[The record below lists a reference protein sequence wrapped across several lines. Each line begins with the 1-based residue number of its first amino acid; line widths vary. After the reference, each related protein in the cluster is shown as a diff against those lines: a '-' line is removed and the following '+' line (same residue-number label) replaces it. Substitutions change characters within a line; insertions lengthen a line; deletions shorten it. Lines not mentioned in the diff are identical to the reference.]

1 MIKASLLPRVAA
13 TVAAV
18 VLLPATPAL
27 AARTAARGESTPVDL
42 TGASDQGSHI
52 GGGGSIVRTIV
63 GLAVVIGVIY
73 GVAWVLRQVKASK
86 QPRAAGTGL
95 AALASVPLGSGRSVH
110 LVRAGRDLVLLGVA
124 EQGVVPIRTYTEAE
138 AYAAGLIDEDGMLI
152 LPEEDTSSGR
162 TRAPRRLPRLALPQ
176 LALPS
181 TVRAA
186 RDSRPGASAPAAPR
200 PKLALPAG
208 GRGPR
213 GALDALRSWTVRS

>member
-1 MIKASLLPRVAA
+1 MIKASLLTRVAA

-27 AARTAARGESTPVDL
+27 AQAARGESTPVDL

-86 QPRAAGTGL
+86 QPRATGTGL
-95 AALASVPLGSGRSVH
+95 AALASVPLGPNRAVH

-124 EQGVVPIRTYTEAE
+124 EHGVVPIRTYSEEEAFT
-138 AYAAGLIDEDGMLI
+138 AGLIDEDGMLI
-152 LPEEDTSSGR
+152 LPEEETVGR
-162 TRAPRRLPRLALPQ
+162 DRRAPRRLPRLALPQ
-176 LALPS
+176 LALPAS
-181 TVRAA
+181 VRVARDAA
-186 RDSRPGASAPAAPR
+186 RATATPAPR
-200 PKLALPAG
+200 PKLTLPVA
-208 GRGPR
+208 RN
-213 GALDALRSWTVRS
+213 ALDTLRAWTVRS